1 MEEVKDSLQKETTVL
16 QGAVEEA
23 EAMEEKDALREA
35 PEEAVQ
41 EQQL

>member
-1 MEEVKDSLQKETTVL
+1 MQNETAAL
-16 QGAVEEA
+16 QGPVEEA